1 MVTETQSADQ
11 QPFHPVNAIIGMVRR
26 PVVTIREIAAVNPLG
41 WGVGTYALSVG
52 INALMALIF
61 LAVFYSIVGAG
72 LLLTFSFRES
82 GLDAGAFLVIFA
94 VVVFVVV
101 YVVFILAAS
110 ILTSIAIGFLY
121 AGIVYGVAYL
131 LGGRGSF
138 TSVASSLFF
147 SAGVPSLVLSPL
159 NLIFFV
165 GGIFQGCRWNLPGVG
180 KFYMER
186 ATLHHHHP
194 RDDGPLDEQG
204 CRGGRNS
211 LGHRGTSVDNPD
223 RRLHPFRRAHPNTYC
238 DS

>member
-165 GGIFQGCRWNLPGVG
+165 GGIFQGLGSFIWSVPLYIITIRETMGLSTNRAAAAVG
-180 KFYMER
+180 I
-186 ATLHHHHP
+186 
-194 RDDGPLDEQG
+194 PLDIAVLLSTILIAAYILFAGLIQILTVTLE
-204 CRGGRNS
+204 GG
-211 LGHRGTSVDNPD
+211 V
-223 RRLHPFRRAHPNTYC
+223 A
-238 DS
+238 